1 MTERRI
7 GGRSAVGRAQ
17 VTGHITGPPESTA
30 ASITGPP
37 ESTAPSITGPPESAA
52 PSITGP
58 PESAAPFSGSRDEH
72 AASSKTADT
81 RTIAGQIQEG
91 VGLGRLHGRPLDPL
105 RPLITGA

>member
-17 VTGHITGPPESTA
+17 VTGHVTGPPESAAASITGPPESTA

-72 AASSKTADT
+72 ADSSKTADT
-81 RTIAGQIQEG
+81 RTIAGQI
-91 VGLGRLHGRPLDPL
+91 
-105 RPLITGA
+105 